1 MRFVLKAKKKKISDK
16 FDEIIKKCKPLP
28 RDLLYLYIDE
38 EFIFVW
44 KHKWEKEA
52 KKLKI
57 QIVITSS
64 PKWIEKL
71 FIYYLFK
78 YHSSCIFR
86 WKIFHFFFK
95 LFSGRF
101 PF

>member
-1 MRFVLKAKKKKISDK
+1 MKLSKKY
-16 FDEIIKKCKPLP
+16 KPLP
-28 RDLLYLYIDE
+28 HDLPYLYIDE

-57 QIVITSS
+57 QIVITS

-71 FIYYLFK
+71 FIYYLFGITRVVFLDEK
-78 YHSSCIFR
+78 FFDIFF
-86 WKIFHFFFK
+86 IYGF
-95 LFSGRF
+95 
-101 PF
+101 

>member
-1 MRFVLKAKKKKISDK
+1 MKLSKKY
-16 FDEIIKKCKPLP
+16 KPLP
-28 RDLLYLYIDE
+28 HDLPYLYIDE

-57 QIVITSS
+57 QIVITS

-71 FIYYLFK
+71 FIYYLFGITRVVFLDEK
-78 YHSSCIFR
+78 FFDIFF
-86 WKIFHFFFK
+86 IYGFQNHF
-95 LFSGRF
+95 
-101 PF
+101 